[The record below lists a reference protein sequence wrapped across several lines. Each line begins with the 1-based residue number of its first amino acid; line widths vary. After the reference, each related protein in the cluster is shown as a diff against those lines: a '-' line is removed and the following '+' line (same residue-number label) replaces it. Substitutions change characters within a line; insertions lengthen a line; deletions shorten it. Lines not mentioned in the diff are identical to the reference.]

1 MKLYKFSGASML
13 TVDEKS
19 RLLVPAEVRRK
30 LDAEDTDVF
39 VIKIGNN
46 GKIWLYPERF
56 YDAKV
61 YDDGAGAEGDEIDPT
76 PEQLERMLSRSA
88 DIYRVP
94 MDKAGRILLPEPVMT
109 LTGLGREVALLGVF
123 NHLQLWSREDYAK
136 RQLARSSEA
145 QGEPKVPSQAQ

>member
-13 TVDEKS
+13 VVDEKS

-46 GKIWLYPERF
+46 GKVWLYPERF

-61 YDDGAGAEGDEIDPT
+61 YDDGAGTEGDEIDPS

-94 MDKAGRILLPEPVMT
+94 MDKAGRILLPEPVVS
-109 LTGLGREVALLGVF
+109 LAGLGREVALLGVF
-123 NHLQLWSREDYAK
+123 NHLQLWNRDDYAK
-136 RQLARSSEA
+136 RQLTRSSESQ
-145 QGEPKVPSQAQ
+145 QG

>member
-61 YDDGAGAEGDEIDPT
+61 YDDGAGADGDEIDPT
-76 PEQLERMLSRSA
+76 PEQVERMLSRSA

-136 RQLARSSEA
+136 RQLTKSSEA
-145 QGEPKVPSQAQ
+145 QNPPPAQ